1 MVSSFGKKS
10 QKKESELS
18 FSLYLKGF
26 LMGLCD
32 LVPGISG
39 GTIAFITGI
48 YERLVRAVH
57 NISPVNVY
65 EFFLAFF
72 SRDWKKCKE
81 ILQSRFDI
89 FFLLI
94 LFAGIGTAIF
104 TGAKVVEYLLLTYEE
119 YVLTFFV
126 GLILASSKA
135 IYDETGRQH
144 NKVNLSFFAF
154 GFVLG
159 LLLLFLSP
167 SQGASVS
174 LLYVFLG
181 GFLAISAM
189 FLPGISGSFIL
200 LIMGLYETVL
210 SAVNHVASEY
220 VILLAFALGA
230 VCGVFV
236 ISRVIT
242 WLFEHYRFQTL
253 YLLLGLVL
261 GCIFIPLS
269 SIVRDFVFSVGSVL
283 LLLFLVLLGMG
294 SVFAVKKFA

>member
-1 MVSSFGKKS
+1 M
-10 QKKESELS
+10 
-18 FSLYLKGF
+18 
-26 LMGLCD
+26 
-32 LVPGISG
+32 
-39 GTIAFITGI
+39 
-48 YERLVRAVH
+48 
-57 NISPVNVY
+57 
-65 EFFLAFF
+65 AFF